1 VLLKHLDNVLL
12 ARLRV
17 NNRNVK
23 GKNGH
28 CDSSCLVFDYEDLI
42 FFMDYTNQF
51 FLHIAKFNNKKLI
64 NFIIKVN
71 SY

>member
-1 VLLKHLDNVLL
+1 VILKHLDDVLL

-42 FFMDYTNQF
+42 FFYGLNKSIF
-51 FLHIAKFNNKKLI
+51 FTYSKI
-64 NFIIKVN
+64 
-71 SY
+71 Y